1 MVGDSHPCPLSQDG
15 APHLPGFG
23 RCGSRPLGRIAS
35 ASASADAKNR
45 SPWTSACRRH
55 RAVLG
60 RVPPKWHSGGTTH
73 SNIPS
78 AIKKRRLFSAA
89 HKEAIRE
96 GSQGRRC
103 KGLFRSAEQKK
114 WTSRQSKKRVEVMVV
129 RPLLLSS
136 LVAPGTPKTSPLVQQ
151 TEDNRKLL
159 IPLDLGSFAA
169 PVFHKIPSLC
179 QFP

>member
-1 MVGDSHPCPLSQDG
+1 VIPIRAHCPRTVPLICPVLADVGLDRWAESPP
-15 APHLPGFG
+15 
-23 RCGSRPLGRIAS
+23 RPLQRARTTAAHGQPRAEGT
-35 ASASADAKNR
+35 AQCWVAYLQNG
-45 SPWTSACRRH
+45 SP
-55 RAVLG
+55 
-60 RVPPKWHSGGTTH
+60 GGTTH

-159 IPLDLGSFAA
+159 IPLDLASFAA
-169 PVFHKIPSLC
+169 PVFHKIPSLW